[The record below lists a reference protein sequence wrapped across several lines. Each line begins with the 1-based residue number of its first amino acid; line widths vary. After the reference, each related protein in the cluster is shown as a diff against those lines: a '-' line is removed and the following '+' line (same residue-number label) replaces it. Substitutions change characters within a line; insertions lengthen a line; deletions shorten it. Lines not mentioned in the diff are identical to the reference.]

1 VVIAAF
7 TWSPAAA
14 NSQPAF
20 GSYLAVSE
28 EPIARPAGLIVL
40 SLADGDIAA
49 LTRFHVDD
57 LYPKLRLPAFVQ
69 ARSLTGDR

>member
-1 VVIAAF
+1 VYLV
-7 TWSPAAA
+7 PCRA

-20 GSYLAVSE
+20 GSYLAVLD

-40 SLADGDIAA
+40 SLAADHIAA
-49 LTRFHVDD
+49 LTRFHADD